1 MKGLRSASADR
12 RLNRTLPLF
21 ADHKQMAGVLRVNF
35 SVAAQRRR
43 RVGRAQRQLLEDL
56 LLQTSALAD
65 RVQVAVLAVGV
76 YYSVRVNRRSI
87 DAPLEAIRV
96 VRNAGYRA
104 VRISRAAQRVGVLEG
119 PLDGKVRAELSHEEL
134 LRTCGVSRRPVG
146 RTYRRDVT
154 VRSETTVM
162 IVLDHDRVGPVVLV
176 DSGGN
181 VPPEIE
187 RAQIRAVPSKVHQVP
202 LRVVVPRIG
211 AEV

>member
-65 RVQVAVLAVGV
+65 RKQVAVLAVGV

-87 DAPLEAIRV
+87 DAPLEAIGV
-96 VRNAGYRA
+96 VRDAGYSA
-104 VRISRAAQRVGVLEG
+104 VRISRAAQRVGVLES
-119 PLDGKVRAELSHEEL
+119 PLDGQIWAELCDKEF
-134 LRTCGVSRRPVG
+134 LRTGGGMWRP
-146 RTYRRDVT
+146 
-154 VRSETTVM
+154 
-162 IVLDHDRVGPVVLV
+162 
-176 DSGGN
+176 GGT
-181 VPPEIE
+181 
-187 RAQIRAVPSKVHQVP
+187 
-202 LRVVVPRIG
+202 G
-211 AEV
+211 